1 MPMKRQNG
9 PSDQTAG
16 GRMSVGG
23 AVVKASSTITFCSI
37 CAAMKMYL
45 AVTRTHWSAGL
56 CVCG

>member
-45 AVTRTHWSAGL
+45 AVTRTHGSAGL